1 MADVLCGVQ
10 GHVLCRVPLET
21 AGSEIL
27 ANLEYVVEAETAE
40 SVGEGL
46 CVYLVDPSVD
56 GWDQHF
62 DGDGPTGLVGKKGV
76 VLGVVIDLTGNL
88 CGEANHAAIVSA
100 SGDVV
105 HKCALS
111 CEPITP
117 EDEWRQVGLKFNIKT
132 NTCDMTIEDEVVMT
146 KIPLGDIQI
155 PGKVCIGVC
164 AGSNEKQH
172 ALICVND
179 LYIVDED
186 SMEEACESAGA
197 VVALMEAAGC
207 AEEAAAVEEVKAQL
221 SGEQKV
227 SGAEMKQMAE
237 GMHEVAT
244 NLETAGK
251 SDEAAEARKLAEELA
266 AAAEKKVVNEE
277 KIQKLTGGAVASRVK
292 HQDYHVVD
300 DEMVQAD
307 TDAEWRCAGNPCA
320 TVCVALVQQD
330 DVLILI
336 LIVVQVDYGF
346 ELTQDEAKDQQV
358 WKQQTT
364 GGMVGAV
371 RSTWGMAEL
380 QPQWTVVL
388 IWLTASG

>member
-40 SVGEGL
+40 TVGEGL

-62 DGDGPTGLVGKKGV
+62 NGDGPMGFVGKKGV

-132 NTCDMTIEDEVVMT
+132 NTCDMTIEDEAVMT
-146 KIPLGDIQI
+146 KIPLGGVEI

-227 SGAEMKQMAE
+227 SGTDMKQMAQDVYKLVTILE
-237 GMHEVAT
+237 G
-244 NLETAGK
+244 NDGAG
-251 SDEAAEARKLAEELA
+251 EAAAAARKLAEELD

-277 KIQKLTGGAVASRVK
+277 KIQKLTGGAVASRIK

-300 DEMVQAD
+300 DEMVKAD

-330 DVLILI
+330 DVCC
-336 LIVVQVDYGF
+336 VDFDCG
-346 ELTQDEAKDQQV
+346 AGA
-358 WKQQTT
+358 
-364 GGMVGAV
+364 GGV
-371 RSTWGMAEL
+371 
-380 QPQWTVVL
+380 
-388 IWLTASG
+388 

>member
-1 MADVLCGVQ
+1 M
-10 GHVLCRVPLET
+10 LCRVPLET

-62 DGDGPTGLVGKKGV
+62 DGDGPMGFVGKKGL

-172 ALICVND
+172 ALICVNN

-227 SGAEMKQMAE
+227 SGAEVKQMADDVQA
-237 GMHEVAT
+237 VAT
-244 NLETAGK
+244 KLEGNDSAG
-251 SDEAAEARKLAEELA
+251 EAAAAAQKLAEELV

-336 LIVVQVDYGF
+336 VVQVDYGF

-371 RSTWGMAEL
+371 RSTWSMAEP
-380 QPQWTVVL
+380 QPQLTVVL
-388 IWLTASG
+388 TVLTASG